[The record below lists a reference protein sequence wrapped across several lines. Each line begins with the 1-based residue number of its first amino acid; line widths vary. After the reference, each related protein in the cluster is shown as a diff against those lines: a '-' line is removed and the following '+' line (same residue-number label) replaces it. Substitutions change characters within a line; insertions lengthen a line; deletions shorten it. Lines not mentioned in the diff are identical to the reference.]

1 MAMACIRGT
10 YMDQIDGFMEL
21 LQKLLA
27 GDVNGA
33 CMDMLAGVKAAL
45 LSSISENQEYLI
57 ALLSVAVLA
66 AFFTNLTSAFGG
78 GLLGEQGFYVSFVLI
93 FTLAIKAFGVFFS
106 VAEDVV
112 RQILEV
118 MQLLVPTYIV
128 SVTGA
133 AGSITGTAAYELIC
147 LVLTCIQY
155 GVLYIMFPLLQTFF
169 LFQFI
174 NQLNEEQYF
183 TRWIALIKDL
193 IGWGLKMITVFVVGM
208 HLLKGMITPV
218 LDSVKVGMVQKGI
231 NAIPGGSFVAAFT
244 GVFLGCSIL
253 IKNSIGVAGI
263 LILLGIVAVPFVQM
277 GVMVV
282 SYYVLAALLEPILDK
297 RLIKAMSGM
306 AEAATLTFRTA
317 FTSVVLLIVSIAMI
331 ASCTNMRW
339 S

>member
-1 MAMACIRGT
+1 MEEFTDIL
-10 YMDQIDGFMEL
+10 YML
-21 LQKLLA
+21 LD

-33 CMDMLAGVKAAL
+33 CMELFQDIKTVLFSG
-45 LSSISENQEYLI
+45 ISENREHLV
-57 ALLSVAVLA
+57 ALLAVAVLA

-78 GLLGEQGFYVSFVLI
+78 GLLGEQGFYVSFILI
-93 FTLAIKAFGVFFS
+93 FMLSMQAFSVFFS
-106 VAEDVV
+106 LAEETVES
-112 RQILEV
+112 LLNV
-118 MQLLVPTYIV
+118 MKLLVPVYVV

-133 AGSITGTAAYELIC
+133 SGSLTGATSYELIC
-147 LVLTCIQY
+147 IVLTCIQY
-155 GVLYIMFPLLQTFF
+155 GVLYLLFPLLQTFF

-183 TRWIALIKDL
+183 SKWISFMKDL
-193 IGWGLKMITVFVVGM
+193 IGWSLKSITVFVVGM

-244 GVFLGCSIL
+244 GVFIGCSIL
-253 IKNSIGVAGI
+253 IKNCVGVAGI
-263 LILLGIVAVPFVQM
+263 LLLLSVVAVPYIQM
-277 GVMVV
+277 AIMVV

-297 RLIKAMSGM
+297 RLMKAISGM

-317 FTSVVLLIVSIAMI
+317 FSSFVLLIVSIAMI
-331 ASCTNMRW
+331 ASVTNMRW